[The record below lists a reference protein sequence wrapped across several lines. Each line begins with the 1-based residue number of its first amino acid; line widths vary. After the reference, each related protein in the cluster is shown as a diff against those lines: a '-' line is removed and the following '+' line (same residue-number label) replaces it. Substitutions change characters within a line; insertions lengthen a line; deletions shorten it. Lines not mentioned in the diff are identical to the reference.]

1 MAKNKPLVIILIAL
15 YFAIINGLMGLTVSI
30 FVLFFSGEL
39 LTAWVKILFIVTL
52 ALCLL
57 SFVAS
62 YGLWMLA
69 DWGRKLAIAICAIS
83 VPLNL
88 IAMKIPGQEITY
100 NDAILVIVSIA
111 VDLLIIWYLLR
122 DDIRELFADK

>member
-1 MAKNKPLVIILIAL
+1 MTKNKPLGIILIAL
-15 YFAIINGLMGLTVSI
+15 YFAVINGLMGSVVSI
-30 FVLFFSGEL
+30 FTLFSGDL
-39 LTAWVKILFIVTL
+39 SIWVTILFLVTL

-57 SFVAS
+57 SFAVS
-62 YGLWMLA
+62 YGFWMFA

-100 NDAILVIVSIA
+100 NDAILVIASIA

-122 DDIRELFADK
+122 DDIKLLFAAE